1 VLKQDAEYT
10 GRDAVYFNLAESYVK
25 IKRPAEALPL
35 YERLVEEFQ
44 QSEYLV
50 EARKRITEL
59 KATVAPK
66 I

>member
-1 VLKQDAEYT
+1 
-10 GRDAVYFNLAESYVK
+10 VYFNLAESYVK